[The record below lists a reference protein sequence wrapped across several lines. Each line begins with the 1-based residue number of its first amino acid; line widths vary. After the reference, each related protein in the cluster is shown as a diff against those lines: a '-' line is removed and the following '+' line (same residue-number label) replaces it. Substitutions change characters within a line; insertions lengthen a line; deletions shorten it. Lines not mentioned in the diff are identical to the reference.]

1 MALMHG
7 HVNEWHSIK
16 ARNKHKNPNLS
27 MLKTTSIQD
36 RGTNMYDHMKRL

>member
-36 RGTNMYDHMKRL
+36 RGTNMYDNMKRL

>member
-1 MALMHG
+1 MHG
-7 HVNEWHSIK
+7 HANEWHSIK

-36 RGTNMYDHMKRL
+36 KGTNTYKYMKKML